1 MSEVSEALMQEFRQ
15 AVYERLNS
23 PQATEASPREA
34 IERRAKAYQAWLNSQ
49 PSEEEAAAV
58 STALVRH
65 WVAADLSSWR
75 SIDAKNTAEAATTV
89 YQNIFAYDTYA
100 ELLKELD
107 KALYSE
113 IISRLGGHEA
123 FGNGFGRGNPDLH
136 QESVDQDPKIQI
148 SELLKEITYKERRD
162 GSVLYSL
169 HDRPIFI
176 DHGQQIL
183 MVAEA
188 KDDEMAILAGLYMAK
203 QKFGGSIE
211 LTGSEEFKRRAIA
224 VLIKHEVPVEL
235 NNPAQEAIRREL
247 LGLPPIAAVPDKA
260 AAQTETP
267 KPTEAST
274 AEKVGTSGE
283 ETASPAEPAAND
295 PTPVNAREG
304 VIVDF
309 GPVPY
314 LFDKKQSKSF
324 YVKLRNSDGEER
336 VTWGVDLARV
346 FRENAIA
353 AGDTV
358 TLNNLGRKQVTVEVP
373 VRGSDGRVERYEEK
387 TVHRNEWEA
396 VLLAKADR
404 EQAPPVEP
412 LAAESLTVAGR
423 DARFVESIGLPT
435 GDINDYPDLLPYR
448 AEDHAMAVMW
458 EHDSSPEGL
467 RTIESCMAEA
477 KYRAAFQA
485 KLDSELGKLNTHFRG
500 QMEASEGY
508 AIARELLAHADKQYG
523 PLPEPGSNEFDR
535 MYQLENC
542 WDPDE
547 VIEAIEQIDAAYL
560 ASLKN
565 HQGTD
570 LSPRSSTDSIPTE
583 VLESFTLDSYSQ
595 YPYDQ
600 DTTPSARWELLNSEA
615 AKHGYTAK
623 IGLVNESERV
633 DGVTYSIAYFDREG
647 QPTGIHTDFCGT
659 GKPESAPATFLNGQ
673 RIPQPMIYDPA
684 ADMAVLAGAISE
696 YEKSK
701 TLDRTG
707 EAPQPADEVELGDL
721 AAAAVE
727 HRHFQ
732 ATEGVPFGD
741 SDLQQ
746 AANLVAVNA
755 AAWWRDQSEAISTWS
770 KSLEELEHDLAALGP
785 EPATDQYYWFDK
797 TGRPVPAPVN
807 EYDWIM
813 AKAFIKD
820 EHTPETQI
828 EGFGAGLQ
836 GRSSN
841 SGVPGDITGVST
853 SDSTTPQ
860 EVGMANADSN
870 SGQKLILRG
879 VTKLDND
886 QYDTTVLL
894 YQGSGDYLQGYVKV
908 NGEKHQVLA
917 FINERNPDPGTGEIK
932 PNFITLSQ
940 PNNDGSD
947 QKWTQIGFG
956 NAVNRRGDGKAVYF
970 DEVLF
975 NVDNQILKAKVTKHV
990 DEDMHRKLGFLEQRK
1005 EREKSSASPKPEAL
1019 TEPVK
1024 QQPSPAQP
1032 AVKSR
1037 ARA

>member
-1 MSEVSEALMQEFRQ
+1 MSEESEALMQEFRQ

-23 PQATEASPREA
+23 PQAAEASPREA
-34 IERRAKAYQAWLNSQ
+34 IARRAEAYQAWLNSQ
-49 PSEEEAAAV
+49 PSEDEAAAV
-58 STALVRH
+58 PTALVRH

-75 SIDAKNTAEAATTV
+75 SIDAKNTADAATSV

-107 KALYSE
+107 QALYSE
-113 IISRLGGHEA
+113 IISRLEGNEA
-123 FGNGFGRGNPDLH
+123 LGNGFGRGNPDLD
-136 QESVDQDPKIQI
+136 QETVDQDPKIQI
-148 SELLKEITYKERRD
+148 SELLKDITYKERRD

-169 HDRPIFI
+169 HEKPIFI

-211 LTGSEEFKRRAIA
+211 LTGSEEFKRRAIE

-247 LGLPPIAAVPDKA
+247 LDLPPIAAVPDKNA
-260 AAQTETP
+260 PQAEAP
-267 KPTEAST
+267 KPSDEAT
-274 AEKVGTSGE
+274 GEKVGTPSEGP
-283 ETASPAEPAAND
+283 TTSPVPAATD

-309 GPVPY
+309 GPAPY

-324 YVKLRNSDGEER
+324 FVKLRNSDGEER
-336 VTWGVDLARV
+336 VTWGVDLSRV
-346 FRENAIA
+346 FRENEIA
-353 AGDTV
+353 PGDTV
-358 TLNNLGRKQVTVEVP
+358 ALNNLGRKQVTVEVP

-396 VLLAKADR
+396 VLLAKADL

-412 LAAESLTVAGR
+412 LAVESLTVAGR
-423 DARFVESIGLPT
+423 DARFVESVGLP

-458 EHDSSPEGL
+458 EHDRSPEGL
-467 RTIESCMAEA
+467 QTIESCMAEA
-477 KYRAAFQA
+477 KYRAAFHA
-485 KLDSELGKLNTHFRG
+485 KLESEVGKLNTHFRG

-508 AIARELLAHADKQYG
+508 AIARELLADAEKRFG
-523 PLPEPGSNEFDR
+523 PLPEVGSDVFDR
-535 MYQLENC
+535 MVQIENS
-542 WDPDE
+542 WDPEE
-547 VIEAIEQIDAAYL
+547 VIKAIEQSDAAYL
-560 ASLKN
+560 AALETHKGADQAPS
-565 HQGTD
+565 
-570 LSPRSSTDSIPTE
+570 SPSNSVPAE
-583 VLESFTLDSYSQ
+583 VLESFALDSYSQ

-600 DTTPSARWELLNSEA
+600 NTTPSARWELLNSEA

-623 IGLVNESERV
+623 IGLVPESERV
-633 DGVTYSIAYFDREG
+633 DGVTYTIAYFDCED
-647 QPTGIHTDFCGT
+647 QPTGIHTELT
-659 GKPESAPATFLNGQ
+659 GAGRDLRAPATFLNGQ
-673 RIPQPMIYDPA
+673 RIAQLLANEPA
-684 ADMAVLAGAISE
+684 ADAAVLACAISE
-696 YEKSK
+696 YEKSR

-707 EAPQPADEVELGDL
+707 EDALPTDEVELGDV

-727 HRHFQ
+727 HQHFQ
-732 ATEGVPFGD
+732 ATEGVPFGE
-741 SDLQQ
+741 SDLQR
-746 AANLVAVNA
+746 AENLVAVNA
-755 AAWWRDQSEAISTWS
+755 AVWWRDQSEAINTWS
-770 KSLEELEHDLAALGP
+770 KSLDELEHDLAALGP

-797 TGRPVPAPVN
+797 TGRPVSAPVN

-813 AKAFIKD
+813 ANSFIKD
-820 EHTPETQI
+820 DPTPLPEI

-836 GRSSN
+836 GSSSN
-841 SGVPGDITGVST
+841 SGVPGDISGATT

-870 SGQKLILRG
+870 AEQKLILRG

-894 YQGSGDYLQGYVKV
+894 YQGSGDYLQGYVKI

-917 FINERNPDPGTGEIK
+917 FINERHPEPGTGEIK

-990 DEDMHRKLGFLEQRK
+990 DADMHRKLGFLEQRK
-1005 EREKSSASPKPEAL
+1005 EREKSSASPKPEA
-1019 TEPVK
+1019 PAQPAK
-1024 QQPSPAQP
+1024 AQPSPAQTT
-1032 AVKSR
+1032 VKPR

>member
-1 MSEVSEALMQEFRQ
+1 MSEESEALMQEFRQ

-23 PQATEASPREA
+23 PQAAEASPREA
-34 IERRAKAYQAWLNSQ
+34 IVRRAEAYQAWLNSP
-49 PSEEEAAAV
+49 PSEDEAAAV
-58 STALVRH
+58 PTALVRH

-75 SIDAKNTAEAATTV
+75 SIDAKNTADAATNV

-107 KALYSE
+107 QALYSE
-113 IISRLGGHEA
+113 IISRLEGHEA
-123 FGNGFGRGNPDLH
+123 FGNGFGRGNPDLD
-136 QESVDQDPKIQI
+136 QETVDQDPKIQI
-148 SELLKEITYKERRD
+148 SELLKDITYKERRD

-169 HDRPIFI
+169 HEKPIFI

-211 LTGSEEFKRRAIA
+211 LTGSEEFKRRAIE

-247 LGLPPIAAVPDKA
+247 LGLPPIAAVPDKNA
-260 AAQTETP
+260 PEAETP
-267 KPTEAST
+267 KPSDEAT
-274 AEKVGTSGE
+274 GEKVGTPSEGP
-283 ETASPAEPAAND
+283 TTSAEPAATD

-309 GPVPY
+309 GPAPY

-324 YVKLRNSDGEER
+324 FVKLRNSDGEER
-336 VTWGVDLARV
+336 VTWGVDLSRV
-346 FRENAIA
+346 FRENDIA
-353 AGDTV
+353 PGDTV
-358 TLNNLGRKQVTVEVP
+358 ALNNLGRKQVTVEVP

-396 VLLAKADR
+396 VLLAKADL

-412 LAAESLTVAGR
+412 LAVESLTVAGR
-423 DARFVESIGLPT
+423 DARFVESVGLP

-458 EHDSSPEGL
+458 EHDRSPEGL
-467 RTIESCMAEA
+467 QTIESCMAEA

-485 KLDSELGKLNTHFRG
+485 KLESEVGKLNTHFRG

-508 AIARELLAHADKQYG
+508 AIARELLADAEKRFG
-523 PLPEPGSNEFDR
+523 PLPEAGSDVFDR
-535 MYQLENC
+535 MVQLENS
-542 WDPDE
+542 WDPEE
-547 VIEAIEQIDAAYL
+547 VIKAIEQSDAAYL
-560 ASLKN
+560 TALET
-565 HQGTD
+565 HQGAD
-570 LSPRSSTDSIPTE
+570 QGPSSPSDTAPAE
-583 VLESFTLDSYSQ
+583 VLESFALDS
-595 YPYDQ
+595 PR
-600 DTTPSARWELLNSEA
+600 TLERSAEDAL
-615 AKHGYTAK
+615 HG
-623 IGLVNESERV
+623 
-633 DGVTYSIAYFDREG
+633 
-647 QPTGIHTDFCGT
+647 
-659 GKPESAPATFLNGQ
+659 
-673 RIPQPMIYDPA
+673 
-684 ADMAVLAGAISE
+684 
-696 YEKSK
+696 
-701 TLDRTG
+701 
-707 EAPQPADEVELGDL
+707 DEVELGDV

-727 HRHFQ
+727 HQHFQ
-732 ATEGVPFGD
+732 ATEGVQFGE
-741 SDLQQ
+741 SDLQR
-746 AANLVAVNA
+746 AENLVAVNA
-755 AAWWRDQSEAISTWS
+755 AVWWRDQSEAINTWS

-813 AKAFIKD
+813 ANSFIKD
-820 EHTPETQI
+820 EPTPLPEI
-828 EGFGAGLQ
+828 EGFGAGLH
-836 GRSSN
+836 GSSSN
-841 SGVPGDITGVST
+841 SGVPGDIPGATT

-870 SGQKLILRG
+870 AEQKLILRG

-894 YQGSGDYLQGYVKV
+894 YQGSGDYLQGYVKI

-917 FINERNPDPGTGEIK
+917 FINERHPEPGTGEIK

-990 DEDMHRKLGFLEQRK
+990 DADMHRKLGFLEQRK
-1005 EREKSSASPKPEAL
+1005 EREKSSASPKPEA
-1019 TEPVK
+1019 PA
-1024 QQPSPAQP
+1024 QPAMAQPSPAQTT
-1032 AVKSR
+1032 VKPR

>member
-1 MSEVSEALMQEFRQ
+1 MSEESEALMQEFRQ

-23 PQATEASPREA
+23 PQAAEASPREA
-34 IERRAKAYQAWLNSQ
+34 IARRAEAYQAWLSSQ
-49 PSEEEAAAV
+49 PSEDEVAAV
-58 STALVRH
+58 PTALVRH

-75 SIDAKNTAEAATTV
+75 SIDAKNTADAATTV

-107 KALYSE
+107 QALYSE
-113 IISRLGGHEA
+113 IISRLGGDEA
-123 FGNGFGRGNPDLH
+123 FGNGFGRGNPDLD
-136 QESVDQDPKIQI
+136 QETANQDPKIQI

-169 HDRPIFI
+169 HNKPIFI

-211 LTGSEEFKRRAIA
+211 LTGSEEFKRRAIE

-247 LGLPPIAAVPDKA
+247 LGLPPIEAVPDKA
-260 AAQTETP
+260 AAQPEAP
-267 KPTEAST
+267 KPTEA
-274 AEKVGTSGE
+274 AAGEKVRTASE
-283 ETASPAEPAAND
+283 ETAASSEPSASV

-309 GPVPY
+309 GPAPY

-346 FRENAIA
+346 FRENEIG

-404 EQAPPVEP
+404 EQAAPVEP
-412 LAAESLTVAGR
+412 LPVESLTVAGR

-458 EHDSSPEGL
+458 EHDNSPEGL
-467 RTIESCMAEA
+467 QTIESCMAEA

-485 KLDSELGKLNTHFRG
+485 KLEGEVGKLNTHFRG
-500 QMEASEGY
+500 QVEASEGY
-508 AIARELLAHADKQYG
+508 AIARELLADADKRYG

-535 MYQLENC
+535 MFQLENC

-565 HQGTD
+565 QESINH
-570 LSPRSSTDSIPTE
+570 SPSSTSDSVPPE
-583 VLESFTLDSYSQ
+583 VLESFTLESYSQ

-600 DTTPSARWELLNSEA
+600 GTTPAARWELLNSEA

-623 IGLVNESERV
+623 IGLVPESERI

-647 QPTGIHTDFCGT
+647 QPTGIHTELTGT
-659 GKPESAPATFLNGQ
+659 GRHEKAPATFLNGQ
-673 RIPQPMIYDPA
+673 RIPQTMINDPA
-684 ADMAVLAGAISE
+684 ADTAVLAGAISE
-696 YEKSK
+696 YEKSR
-701 TLDRTG
+701 TLDRA
-707 EAPQPADEVELGDL
+707 EEDALPADEVELGDV
-721 AAAAVE
+721 ADAAVE
-727 HRHFQ
+727 HQHFQ
-732 ATEGVPFGD
+732 ATEGVPFGE
-741 SDLQQ
+741 SDLQR
-746 AANLVAVNA
+746 AENLVAVNA
-755 AAWWRDQSEAISTWS
+755 AVWWRDQTEAINTWS
-770 KSLEELEHDLAALGP
+770 KSLEEMEHDLAALGP

-813 AKAFIKD
+813 AKSFIKD
-820 EHTPETQI
+820 EPTPLTEI

-836 GRSSN
+836 GSSSN
-841 SGVPGDITGVST
+841 SGVPGDISGATT

-870 SGQKLILRG
+870 AEQKLILRG

-894 YQGSGDYLQGYVKV
+894 YQGSGDYLQGYVKI

-917 FINERNPDPGTGEIK
+917 FINERHPDPGTGEIK

-990 DEDMHRKLGFLEQRK
+990 DADMHRKLGFLEQRK
-1005 EREKSSASPKPEAL
+1005 EREKSSASPKPEA
-1019 TEPVK
+1019 
-1024 QQPSPAQP
+1024 PAQP
-1032 AVKSR
+1032 TMAQPNPAQPTAKPR

>member
-1 MSEVSEALMQEFRQ
+1 MSEESEALMQEFRQ

-23 PQATEASPREA
+23 PQAAEASPREA
-34 IERRAKAYQAWLNSQ
+34 IVRRAEAYQAWLNSP
-49 PSEEEAAAV
+49 PSEDEAAAV
-58 STALVRH
+58 PTALVRH

-75 SIDAKNTAEAATTV
+75 SIDAKNTADAATTV

-107 KALYSE
+107 QALYSE
-113 IISRLGGHEA
+113 IISRLEGHEA
-123 FGNGFGRGNPDLH
+123 FGNGFGRGNPDLD
-136 QESVDQDPKIQI
+136 QETVDQDPKIQI
-148 SELLKEITYKERRD
+148 SELLKDITYKERRD

-169 HDRPIFI
+169 HEKPIFI

-211 LTGSEEFKRRAIA
+211 LTGSEEFKRRAIE

-247 LGLPPIAAVPDKA
+247 LGLPPIAAVPDKNA
-260 AAQTETP
+260 PEAETP
-267 KPTEAST
+267 KPSDEAT
-274 AEKVGTSGE
+274 GEKVGTPSEGP
-283 ETASPAEPAAND
+283 TTSAEPAATD

-309 GPVPY
+309 GPAPY

-324 YVKLRNSDGEER
+324 FVKLRNSDGEER
-336 VTWGVDLARV
+336 VTWGVDLSRV
-346 FRENAIA
+346 FRENDIA
-353 AGDTV
+353 PGDTV
-358 TLNNLGRKQVTVEVP
+358 ALNNLGRKQVTVEVP

-396 VLLAKADR
+396 VLLAKADL

-412 LAAESLTVAGR
+412 LAVESLTVAGR
-423 DARFVESIGLPT
+423 DARFVESVGLP

-458 EHDSSPEGL
+458 EHDRSPEGL
-467 RTIESCMAEA
+467 QTIESCMAEA

-485 KLDSELGKLNTHFRG
+485 KLESEVGKLNTHFRG

-508 AIARELLAHADKQYG
+508 AIARELLADAEKRFG
-523 PLPEPGSNEFDR
+523 PLPEAGSDVFDR
-535 MYQLENC
+535 MVQLENS
-542 WDPDE
+542 WDPEE
-547 VIEAIEQIDAAYL
+547 VIKAIEQSDAAYL
-560 ASLKN
+560 TALET
-565 HQGTD
+565 HQGAD
-570 LSPRSSTDSIPTE
+570 QGPSSPSDTAPAE
-583 VLESFTLDSYSQ
+583 VLESFALDS
-595 YPYDQ
+595 PR
-600 DTTPSARWELLNSEA
+600 TLERSAEDAL
-615 AKHGYTAK
+615 HG
-623 IGLVNESERV
+623 
-633 DGVTYSIAYFDREG
+633 
-647 QPTGIHTDFCGT
+647 
-659 GKPESAPATFLNGQ
+659 
-673 RIPQPMIYDPA
+673 
-684 ADMAVLAGAISE
+684 
-696 YEKSK
+696 
-701 TLDRTG
+701 
-707 EAPQPADEVELGDL
+707 DEVELGDV

-727 HRHFQ
+727 HQHFQ
-732 ATEGVPFGD
+732 ATEGVQFGE
-741 SDLQQ
+741 SDLQR
-746 AANLVAVNA
+746 AENLVAVNA
-755 AAWWRDQSEAISTWS
+755 AVWWRDQSEAINTWS

-813 AKAFIKD
+813 ANSFIKD
-820 EHTPETQI
+820 EPTPLPEI
-828 EGFGAGLQ
+828 EGFGAGLH
-836 GRSSN
+836 GSSSN
-841 SGVPGDITGVST
+841 SGVPGDIPGATT

-870 SGQKLILRG
+870 AEQKLILRG

-894 YQGSGDYLQGYVKV
+894 YQGSGDYLQGYVKI

-917 FINERNPDPGTGEIK
+917 FINERHPEPGTGEIK

-990 DEDMHRKLGFLEQRK
+990 DADMHRKLGFLEQRK
-1005 EREKSSASPKPEAL
+1005 EREKSSASPKPEA
-1019 TEPVK
+1019 PA
-1024 QQPSPAQP
+1024 QPAMAQPSPAQTT
-1032 AVKSR
+1032 VKPR

>member
-1 MSEVSEALMQEFRQ
+1 MSEESEALMQEFRQ

-23 PQATEASPREA
+23 PQAAEASPREA
-34 IERRAKAYQAWLNSQ
+34 IVRRAEAYQAWLNSP
-49 PSEEEAAAV
+49 PSEDEAAAV
-58 STALVRH
+58 PTALVRH

-75 SIDAKNTAEAATTV
+75 SIDAKNTADAATTV

-107 KALYSE
+107 QTLYSE
-113 IISRLGGHEA
+113 IISRLEGHEA
-123 FGNGFGRGNPDLH
+123 FGNGFGRGNPDLD
-136 QESVDQDPKIQI
+136 QETVDQDPKIQI
-148 SELLKEITYKERRD
+148 SELLKDITYKERRD

-169 HDRPIFI
+169 HEKPIFI

-211 LTGSEEFKRRAIA
+211 LTGSEEFKRRAIE

-247 LGLPPIAAVPDKA
+247 LGLPPIAAVPDKNA
-260 AAQTETP
+260 PEAETP
-267 KPTEAST
+267 KPSDEAT
-274 AEKVGTSGE
+274 GEKVGTPSEGP
-283 ETASPAEPAAND
+283 TTSAEPAATD

-309 GPVPY
+309 GPAPY

-324 YVKLRNSDGEER
+324 FVKLRNSDGEER
-336 VTWGVDLARV
+336 VTWGVDLSRV
-346 FRENAIA
+346 FRENDIA
-353 AGDTV
+353 PGDTV
-358 TLNNLGRKQVTVEVP
+358 ALNNLGRKQVTVEVP

-396 VLLAKADR
+396 VLLAKADL

-412 LAAESLTVAGR
+412 LAVESLTVAGR
-423 DARFVESIGLPT
+423 DARFVESVGLP

-458 EHDSSPEGL
+458 EHDRSPEGL
-467 RTIESCMAEA
+467 QTIESCMAEA

-485 KLDSELGKLNTHFRG
+485 KLESEVGKLNTHFRG

-508 AIARELLAHADKQYG
+508 AIARELLADAEKRFG
-523 PLPEPGSNEFDR
+523 PLPEAGSDVFDR
-535 MYQLENC
+535 MVQLENS
-542 WDPDE
+542 WDPEE
-547 VIEAIEQIDAAYL
+547 VIKAIEQSDAAYL
-560 ASLKN
+560 TALET
-565 HQGTD
+565 HQGAD
-570 LSPRSSTDSIPTE
+570 QGPSSPSDTAPAE
-583 VLESFTLDSYSQ
+583 VLESFALDS
-595 YPYDQ
+595 PR
-600 DTTPSARWELLNSEA
+600 TLERSAEDAL
-615 AKHGYTAK
+615 HG
-623 IGLVNESERV
+623 
-633 DGVTYSIAYFDREG
+633 
-647 QPTGIHTDFCGT
+647 
-659 GKPESAPATFLNGQ
+659 
-673 RIPQPMIYDPA
+673 
-684 ADMAVLAGAISE
+684 
-696 YEKSK
+696 
-701 TLDRTG
+701 
-707 EAPQPADEVELGDL
+707 DEVELGDV

-727 HRHFQ
+727 HQHFQ
-732 ATEGVPFGD
+732 ATEGVQFGE
-741 SDLQQ
+741 SDLQR
-746 AANLVAVNA
+746 AENLVAVNA
-755 AAWWRDQSEAISTWS
+755 AVWWRDQSEAINTWS

-813 AKAFIKD
+813 ANSFIKD
-820 EHTPETQI
+820 EPTPLPEI
-828 EGFGAGLQ
+828 EGFGAGLH
-836 GRSSN
+836 GSSSN
-841 SGVPGDITGVST
+841 SGVPGDIPGATT

-870 SGQKLILRG
+870 AEQKLILRG

-894 YQGSGDYLQGYVKV
+894 YQGSGDYLQGYVKI

-917 FINERNPDPGTGEIK
+917 FINERHPEPGTGEIK

-990 DEDMHRKLGFLEQRK
+990 DADMHRKLGFLEQRK
-1005 EREKSSASPKPEAL
+1005 EREKSSASPKPEA
-1019 TEPVK
+1019 PA
-1024 QQPSPAQP
+1024 QPAMAQPSPAQTT
-1032 AVKSR
+1032 VKPR

>member
-1 MSEVSEALMQEFRQ
+1 MSEESEALMQEFRQ

-23 PQATEASPREA
+23 PQAVEASPREA
-34 IERRAKAYQAWLNSQ
+34 IERRAEAYKAWLSSQ

-58 STALVRH
+58 PTALVRH

-75 SIDAKNTAEAATTV
+75 SIDAKSTADAAATV

-107 KALYSE
+107 QALYSE

-123 FGNGFGRGNPDLH
+123 FGNGFGRGNPDFD
-136 QESVDQDPKIQI
+136 QEAVDQDPKIQI
-148 SELLKEITYKERRD
+148 SELLKEVTYKERRD

-169 HDRPIFI
+169 NDRPIFI

-183 MVAEA
+183 MVSEA

-211 LTGSEEFKRRAIA
+211 LTGSEEFKRRAIE

-235 NNPAQEAIRREL
+235 NNPAQEAIRREM
-247 LGLPPIAAVPDKA
+247 LGLPPIEAVPEKA
-260 AAQTETP
+260 AAKPETP
-267 KPTEAST
+267 KPTQAT
-274 AEKVGTSGE
+274 ADEKTGTVNE
-283 ETASPAEPAAND
+283 NPAAPAESASSD
-295 PTPVNAREG
+295 SIPVNAREG

-309 GPVPY
+309 GPAPY

-346 FRENAIA
+346 FRENEIA

-373 VRGSDGRVERYEEK
+373 VRGIDGRIERYEEK

-396 VLLAKADR
+396 VLSAKADLT

-412 LAAESLTVAGR
+412 LAAEALTVAGR
-423 DARFVESIGLPT
+423 DARFVESVGLP

-448 AEDHAMAVMW
+448 AQDHAMAVMW

-467 RTIESCMAEA
+467 QTIESCMAES

-485 KLDSELGKLNTHFRG
+485 KLESEVGKLNSHIRG

-508 AIARELLAHADKQYG
+508 AIARELLADADKRFG

-535 MYQLENC
+535 MFQFENC

-547 VIEAIEQIDAAYL
+547 VIEAIEQLDAAYL
-560 ASLKN
+560 ASLKT
-565 HQGTD
+565 HQGAD
-570 LSPRSSTDSIPTE
+570 HAPRSPGDDA
-583 VLESFTLDSYSQ
+583 L
-595 YPYDQ
+595 
-600 DTTPSARWELLNSEA
+600 
-615 AKHGYTAK
+615 
-623 IGLVNESERV
+623 
-633 DGVTYSIAYFDREG
+633 
-647 QPTGIHTDFCGT
+647 
-659 GKPESAPATFLNGQ
+659 
-673 RIPQPMIYDPA
+673 
-684 ADMAVLAGAISE
+684 
-696 YEKSK
+696 
-701 TLDRTG
+701 
-707 EAPQPADEVELGDL
+707 PADEVELGDV

-727 HRHFQ
+727 HQNFQ
-732 ATEGVPFGD
+732 VTEGVPLGE
-741 SDLQQ
+741 SDLQR
-746 AANLVAVNA
+746 AENLVAVNA
-755 AAWWRDQSEAISTWS
+755 AVWWSDQSEAINTWS

-807 EYDWIM
+807 EYNWIM
-813 AKAFIKD
+813 AKSFIKD
-820 EHTPETQI
+820 EPTPLTEI

-836 GRSSN
+836 GSSSN
-841 SGVPGDITGVST
+841 SGVPGDLSGATT

-870 SGQKLILRG
+870 AEQKLILRG

-894 YQGSGDYLQGYVKV
+894 YQGSGDYLQGYVKI

-917 FINERNPDPGTGEIK
+917 FINERHPDSGTGEIK

-990 DEDMHRKLGFLEQRK
+990 DADMHRKLGFLEQRK
-1005 EREKSSASPKPEAL
+1005 EREKSSPSPKPEA
-1019 TEPVK
+1019 
-1024 QQPSPAQP
+1024 PAQP
-1032 AVKSR
+1032 AKPQPNPAQSTVKSR